1 MKNGSTS
8 AEQEYFAAEA
18 DHRTGFGHIRSIH
31 EVLNG
36 ATITFGDGKTQ
47 VVHESPMSILKKLEN
62 YKLPG

>member
-1 MKNGSTS
+1 MFFLQVNTLDSSGNETPVHINP
-8 AEQEYFAAEA
+8 E
-18 DHRTGFGHIRSIH
+18 HIRSIH

-62 YKLPG
+62 YKLLG